1 MIRFRG
7 LLEKSRAYSLI
18 KRDVQENM
26 VSHAYMI
33 LSEDNVALEEFYTLF
48 LEAVF
53 CKNNACGTCAECRK
67 IEGRNHA
74 DITHIEKEKNL
85 QVEDIKRI
93 IEESYVSTVEGGKK
107 AFVIHQGDKM
117 TKQAQNKLLKI
128 LEEPPE
134 NVMIIIGVNNESKI
148 LQTVKSRAKK
158 IGLDLFDSKDI
169 YGEICHFTDDTEKAM
184 TAADCSDGLIGKAL
198 SLIDNERYLSLYD
211 ESLNILNS
219 LTHSSQIVNYLPQ
232 KALNKENLGDTLDIM
247 MMILRD
253 VAVGNKAENLVQ
265 NKHKIDEIRAL
276 STKFSVAS
284 AIGIIE
290 RIEKFKK
297 MLYYN
302 INSSNVA
309 EQLLFAIL
317 EVKFKCN

>member
-1 MIRFRG
+1 MIRFKG

-33 LSEDNVALEEFYTLF
+33 LSEDNVALEEFLTLF

-53 CKNNACGTCAECRK
+53 CKNNGCGECATCKK
-67 IEGRNHA
+67 IESRNHA
-74 DITHIEKEKNL
+74 DIIHIEKEKTL
-85 QVEDIKRI
+85 QVEDIKRLV
-93 IEESYVSTVEGGKK
+93 EESYVTSVEGGKK

-134 NVMIIIGVNNESKI
+134 NVMIIIGVNNESTI

-158 IGLDLFDSKDI
+158 IQLDLFDSNKI
-169 YGEICHFTDDTEKAM
+169 YGEICHFSDSDEKCKI
-184 TAADCSDGLIGKAL
+184 AADCSDGLIGKAL
-198 SLIDNERYLSLYD
+198 SLLDDERYLSLYD
-211 ESLNILNS
+211 ESLNILQT
-219 LTHSSQIVNYLPQ
+219 LTHSSQIVNYLPL
-232 KALNKENLGDTLDIM
+232 KALNKENLSSTLDIL

-253 VAVGNKAENLVQ
+253 VAVVKKAENLVQ
-265 NKHKIDEIRAL
+265 NKHKISEIRAL
-276 STKFSVAS
+276 SEKYSVA
-284 AIGIIE
+284 AAVGIIE

-317 EVKFKCN
+317 EVKFRCN